1 MPTKDIEKRRESKR
15 KSHAKRRSTPE
26 GAERERVRA
35 LKFMN
40 RMNASGR
47 EIEIPDVVDAA
58 RKESC
63 RWSLWKF
70 AQTYFPHY
78 TYLEPAEYHPEVYSD
93 LQSAILY
100 GRSQAV
106 AAPRG
111 GAKDTIFAIAVIWAI
126 AYGHKHW
133 LVYGAATMKL
143 AKAKVENIKVEIEEN
158 RLLYEDFPE
167 MCHPVRALERS
178 TLRCK
183 GQRIKSGKGDAY
195 FSRISWSQDEAVF
208 ASVEGADCSGAI
220 ITPVGLEG
228 AARGMVKGEARPD
241 FLAINDGET
250 DEAARSEVM
259 RKKIEGTIDQSLSGL
274 AGPGKSIAKF
284 FLCTIVCP
292 GCISEKY
299 TDPSQKPGW
308 NGRRYSMVTSFP
320 DREDMWIEYMRL
332 WQEGKAS
339 GKDPDARIAHQY
351 YVDNRAEMDAGAKLS
366 WEDRYIRDIVE
377 DGTQTEI
384 SALQHAYNLRVAN
397 GETAFFS
404 EYQNDPLPENMNTIG
419 LTSALVASRC
429 SGYSQAIVPANCIK
443 ITRGID
449 VGARM
454 LHSVTKAW
462 MPNGDSFVVDYSW
475 LQVEAPPGDLRNPRG
490 GVRIALEAAVLEALR
505 VMRGEAEE
513 FPMKD
518 SEGDDRY
525 VDMTLVDSGFLE
537 KTIYTFCNESGPR
550 YRPIKGYGT
559 KQGQKRYAPP
569 QQKGKNKR
577 PLFNCYVSK
586 LSTGQLLWHINA
598 DYWKLFAQ
606 MRYLQE
612 PDTNGSCSIFGMDPG
627 KHRTFGNHIVSEL
640 FDAES
645 QKWEEQSKHNHFLD
659 ANAYADCAGG
669 MLGIRIQS
677 LAAAPKRDDGTPVA
691 QKVIPQ
697 KKVNGKRSSI
707 PLRAQSNGGPRVT
720 KKRIDTGW

>member
-1 MPTKDIEKRRESKR
+1 MPIKDIEKKREAERRK
-15 KSHAKRRSTPE
+15 HAKKRSTAE
-26 GAERERVRA
+26 GAEKERVRA

-47 EIEIPDVVDAA
+47 EIEIPEVVNPE

-63 RWSLWKF
+63 RNDLNLF
-70 AQTYFPHY
+70 ATTYFPQY
-78 TYLEPAEYHPEVYSD
+78 TYLKPAEYHPEIYAD
-93 LQSAILY
+93 LQAAILY

-133 LVYGAATMKL
+133 LVYGAATMANAKKKL
-143 AKAKVENIKVEIEEN
+143 DNIRVQIEDNE
-158 RLLYEDFPE
+158 LLLQDFPE
-167 MCHPVRALERS
+167 MCFPVRALERS
-178 TLRCK
+178 PLRCR
-183 GQRIKSGKGDAY
+183 GQRIKSKAGDAY
-195 FSRISWSQDEAVF
+195 FSRIEWGKDEVVF
-208 ASVEGADCSGAI
+208 ALVENADCSGAV

-241 FLAINDGET
+241 FLVINDGET

-259 RKKIEGTIDQSLSGL
+259 RKKIEKTIDQSLSGL

-292 GCISEKY
+292 GCVSEKY

-308 NGRRYSMVTSFP
+308 NGRRYAMVTKFP
-320 DREDMWIEYMRL
+320 DREDLWVEYMRL

-339 GKDPDARIAHQY
+339 GTDPDARIAHAF
-351 YVDNRAEMDAGAKLS
+351 YVANRQLMDAGAHCS

-377 DGTQTEI
+377 DGTPTEI

-419 LTSALVASRC
+419 LTAALVASRC
-429 SGYSQAIVPANCIK
+429 SGYTQGVVPANCVK

-462 MPNGDSFVVDYSW
+462 MPNGDSFVVDYSYM
-475 LQVEAPPGDLRNPRG
+475 QVEAPPGDLRNPRG
-490 GVRIALEAAVLEALR
+490 GVKIALEAAVLSALR

-518 SEGDDRY
+518 SEGEDRW

-559 KQGQKRYAPP
+559 KQGQKRFTPPP
-569 QQKGKNKR
+569 QKNKTKR
-577 PLFNCYVSK
+577 PLFQCYVSK
-586 LSTGQLLWHINA
+586 LSTGQLLWHVNA

-606 MRYLQE
+606 MRYLQDPE
-612 PDTNGSCSIFGMDPG
+612 TNGSCSLFGMDPA

-640 FDAES
+640 FDAEA

-659 ANAYADCAGG
+659 ANGYADCAGG
-669 MLGIRIQS
+669 MLGIRISS
-677 LAAAPKRDDGTPVA
+677 LAAAPKREDGTPVA
-691 QKVIPQ
+691 QKVIPRGKNGM
-697 KKVNGKRSSI
+697 KKPVI
-707 PLRAQSNGGPRVT
+707 PMRPQSKGGARVT
-720 KKRIDTGW
+720 KRSNTGW

>member
-1 MPTKDIEKRRESKR
+1 MPIKNIEKERERQRLKHQR
-15 KSHAKRRSTPE
+15 MRSTAE
-26 GAERERVRA
+26 GAEKERVRA

-40 RMNASGR
+40 KMHASGR
-47 EIEIPDVVDAA
+47 EITIPEVVNPE

-63 RWSLWKF
+63 RHSLWAF
-70 AQTYFPHY
+70 ATTYFPHY
-78 TYLEPAEYHPEVYSD
+78 TYLQPAEYHAEIYAD
-93 LQSAILY
+93 LQAAILY

-158 RLLYEDFPE
+158 KLLFEDFPE

-178 TLRCK
+178 PLRCK
-183 GQRIKSGKGDAY
+183 GQRIKSADGDAY
-195 FSRISWSQDEAVF
+195 FSRIIWSQDEAVF
-208 ASVEGADCSGAI
+208 ATVEGADCSGAI

-228 AARGMVKGEARPD
+228 AARGMVRGEERPD

-308 NGRRYSMVTSFP
+308 NGRRYSMVTKFP
-320 DREDMWIEYMRL
+320 DREDMWTEYMRL

-351 YVDNRAEMDAGAKLS
+351 YVENREAMDAGAHVS

-377 DGTQTEI
+377 DGSQTEI

-397 GETAFFS
+397 GEVAFFS
-404 EYQNDPLPENMNTIG
+404 EYQNNPLPENRNTIG
-419 LTSALVASRC
+419 LTAALVASRC
-429 SGYSQAIVPANCIK
+429 SGYSQGIVPANCVRV
-443 ITRGID
+443 TRGID

-462 MPNGDSFVVDYSW
+462 LPNGDSFVVDYSW
-475 LQVEAPPGDLRNPRG
+475 LPVEAPPGDLRNPRG
-490 GVRIALEAAVLEALR
+490 GVKIALEAAILEALR
-505 VMRGEAEE
+505 VLRGEAEE

-518 SEGDDRY
+518 SEGNDRY
-525 VDMTLVDSGFLE
+525 VDLTIVDSGFVD
-537 KTIYTFCNESGPR
+537 KVIYTFCNESGPR

-569 QQKGKNKR
+569 QQKSKNKR
-577 PLFNCYVSK
+577 PLFQCYVSK

-606 MRYLQE
+606 MRYLQDPE
-612 PDTNGSCSIFGMDPG
+612 TNGSCSLFGMDPT

-659 ANAYADCAGG
+659 ANAYADCAAG
-669 MLGIRIQS
+669 MLGIRILS
-677 LAAAPKRDDGTPVA
+677 LAAAPKKEDGQPVA
-691 QKVIPQ
+691 MPSVPTKKKPGTRPAIPM
-697 KKVNGKRSSI
+697 RSQ
-707 PLRAQSNGGPRVT
+707 AKGGPRQS
-720 KKRIDTGW
+720 KRSVGW